1 MRVMNEKRI
10 YVKGCV
16 GDRWYAGHMTK
27 RDAAWTFDSYEE
39 LSKAEYLT
47 VRAGGMQ
54 SWGEYETQC
63 RREGCE
69 PQRRR
74 GWAW

>member
-1 MRVMNEKRI
+1 MNMRRI

-16 GDRWYAGHMTK
+16 GKRQYIGHMTK
-27 RDAAWTFDSYEE
+27 RDATWTFDSFEE
-39 LSKAEYLT
+39 VSKAQY
-47 VRAGGMQ
+47 RAAREEGVP

-63 RREGCE
+63 RREGRE
-69 PQRRR
+69 PRERT